1 MKRQNGF
8 TLIEAM
14 IAVALIGILLAVG
27 LPSYRWVIKEGN
39 RSAAKQM
46 MAKIVLRQALYLEY
60 ARAYNDN
67 LGPSGLNLREK
78 GWDCSAPACENA
90 NFSISIENVCESA
103 CDGLNFLVPRSFT
116 IRATAKPSGTNAG
129 EEDLTIDQAGRRTGP
144 WE

>member
-1 MKRQNGF
+1 MKRKNGF
-8 TLIEAM
+8 TLIDMM

-46 MAKIVLRQALYLEY
+46 MAKIALRQGLYIQD
-60 ARAYNDN
+60 ARAYSDN
-67 LGPSGLNLREK
+67 LGPSGLNLNEK
-78 GWDCSAPACENA
+78 GWACSATACENA

-103 CDGLNFLVPRSFT
+103 CDGANFLVPRSFR
-116 IRATAKPSGTNAG
+116 IRATAKPGGTNAG
-129 EEDLTIDQAGRRTGP
+129 EADLTLDQASRRTGP